1 MKTPLGQDRA
11 ATEAAGV
18 VTRAE
23 DSQPVIRLVG
33 VEKKLGGQPVLRG
46 VNLEIPRRKV
56 TTIIGKS
63 GSGKSVLLKHI
74 IGLLKPDRGQVL
86 VDGTDITKL
95 GARELNEVR
104 KKFAM
109 LFQGAAL
116 FDSLNVSE
124 NVAFPLREKTKLKEA
139 EIERKVLEMLEAVGL
154 TGMGHKFPAEL
165 SGGMRK
171 RAGLARALVMG
182 PEIILFDEPTTGLDP
197 LLARTIHDLIV
208 ETQRRFGFTAVMVS
222 HEIPEIF
229 GISDYVAMLLDG
241 VIAEMAPPEQFQ
253 RTRNPG
259 VREFINVEPKPEAVS
274 SGVGKESRSL

>member
-1 MKTPLGQDRA
+1 MQ
-11 ATEAAGV
+11 TE
-18 VTRAE
+18 E
-23 DSQPVIRLVG
+23 SKPVIRLVG
-33 VEKKLGGQPVLRG
+33 VEKTLGGQPVLQG
-46 VNLEIPRRKV
+46 VNLEIPRGKV
-56 TTIIGKS
+56 TTVIGKS
-63 GSGKSVLLKHI
+63 GGGKSVLLKHM

-86 VDGTDITKL
+86 VDGIDITRL

-116 FDSLNVSE
+116 FDSLTGFE
-124 NVAFPLREKTKLKEA
+124 NVAFPLREKTRLKEA
-139 EIERKVLEMLEAVGL
+139 EIGRKVLEMLEAVGL

-208 ETQRRFGFTAVMVS
+208 ETHRKFGFTTVMVS

-241 VIAEMAPPEQFQ
+241 TIAEMAPSEEFQ

-259 VREFINVEPKPEAVS
+259 VREFINVGPRPDVVTAEGIQGA
-274 SGVGKESRSL
+274 R

>member
-1 MKTPLGQDRA
+1 MTEQRVPRPH
-11 ATEAAGV
+11 ATEAAG
-18 VTRAE
+18 AA
-23 DSQPVIRLVG
+23 SKPVLRLVG
-33 VEKKLGGQPVLRG
+33 VKKTLGGHPVLQG
-46 VNLEIPRRKV
+46 VNLDVPRGKV
-56 TTIIGKS
+56 TTVIGKS
-63 GSGKSVLLKHI
+63 GGGKSVLLKHM

-86 VDGTDITKL
+86 VDEIDITRL
-95 GARELNEVR
+95 GSRELNEVR

-124 NVAFPLREKTKLKEA
+124 NVAFPLREKTKMKEA
-139 EIERKVLEMLEAVGL
+139 EIEQKVLEMLEAVGL

-208 ETQRRFGFTAVMVS
+208 ETHRKFRFTAVMIS

-241 VIAEMAPPEQFQ
+241 VIVEMAPAGEFQ
-253 RTRNPG
+253 RTRHPA
-259 VREFINVEPKPEAVS
+259 VREFINVGPRPEAVT
-274 SGVGKESRSL
+274 SG